1 MRRSAA
7 CIVRAVAWRATT
19 SCSSPNGSRS
29 TRPTPTDP
37 TWSRSGFTR
46 TGSGWSSSGNDR
58 FTVTAGGVRPDWDLE
73 LLVSDR
79 LAYVDG
85 TWVPDG
91 SPDYSET
98 FATRSDPAGAAS
110 LELPLGLHGPLGRFY
125 TTGPGWPYF
134 DEGGLVAGPSS
145 LFFQWVWKEVTID
158 RWTWEPTV
166 HIRRSQL
173 LEVVP
178 R

>member
-1 MRRSAA
+1 M
-7 CIVRAVAWRATT
+7 
-19 SCSSPNGSRS
+19 
-29 TRPTPTDP
+29 
-37 TWSRSGFTR
+37 
-46 TGSGWSSSGNDR
+46 SGNDR
-58 FTVTAGGVRPDWDLE
+58 FTVTAGGVRAENGSRRSPSSP
-73 LLVSDR
+73 VS
-79 LAYVDG
+79 
-85 TWVPDG
+85 
-91 SPDYSET
+91 
-98 FATRSDPAGAAS
+98 
-110 LELPLGLHGPLGRFY
+110 PLGRFY